1 MLPLKGDQFLNTKL
15 IAGDLKAGVEINR
28 RDEDGYFGK
37 DDICEAVKT
46 VMLDVDKEPGKSMRE
61 NHKKW
66 REFLLNAQ
74 IQNQYIVELIE
85 ELKAMA

>member
-1 MLPLKGDQFLNTKL
+1 
-15 IAGDLKAGVEINR
+15 
-28 RDEDGYFGK
+28 
-37 DDICEAVKT
+37 
-46 VMLDVDKEPGKSMRE
+46 MRE

-66 REFLLNAQ
+66 REVLLNAQ